1 VLEEKFIDLFLV
13 LKNGEM
19 KKTFK
24 ISDNHANELF
34 LGRSVTTRVWLHNF
48 TNKRGHAKRDLFLK
62 RKEADSPALRANQLL
77 SVLYLIAPT

>member
-1 VLEEKFIDLFLV
+1 MEMVLGEKFIDLFLV

-34 LGRSVTTRVWLHNF
+34 LGRSATT
-48 TNKRGHAKRDLFLK
+48 K
-62 RKEADSPALRANQLL
+62 
-77 SVLYLIAPT
+77 I

>member
-1 VLEEKFIDLFLV
+1 MEMVLGEKFIDLFLV

-34 LGRSVTTRVWLHNF
+34 LGRSATTKVWLQNF
-48 TNKRGHAKRDLFLK
+48 TKEKRRSRLA
-62 RKEADSPALRANQLL
+62 
-77 SVLYLIAPT
+77 